1 MFCIFKIK
9 KAHGPWEVQIIHVY
23 RKVSKCV
30 DMLANMG
37 NEGIS
42 NSVIVFFEN
51 PLSRVMQI
59 MEDDIRGVFFLRLIF
74 L

>member
-1 MFCIFKIK
+1 
-9 KAHGPWEVQIIHVY
+9 
-23 RKVSKCV
+23 
-30 DMLANMG
+30 MLANMG

-59 MEDDIRGVFFLRLIF
+59 MEDDIRGVFFLRLIS